1 MRESL
6 TLDNFQPFDIYK
18 TFLRVVTPILM
29 TMKLKK
35 ELYGATKMLTFLKQM
50 KGHHKNM
57 RGRYINILLA
67 SMQIIT
73 PIMTITS
80 LIINITQQSQLS
92 QITKAFVTLSFVVGI
107 DDMFA
112 PSLPAEIR
120 ENAESLNKTGALKL
134 SKDYNTYSLILQRMK
149 RLILSYICCCS
160 EKHKKWARHERHKAQ
175 GLL

>member
-1 MRESL
+1 MVESL
-6 TLDNFQPFDIYK
+6 KLDAFQPFDLYK

-57 RGRYINILLA
+57 KGRYINILLA

-80 LIINITQQSQLS
+80 LILNIT
-92 QITKAFVTLSFVVGI
+92 
-107 DDMFA
+107 
-112 PSLPAEIR
+112 
-120 ENAESLNKTGALKL
+120 
-134 SKDYNTYSLILQRMK
+134 
-149 RLILSYICCCS
+149 
-160 EKHKKWARHERHKAQ
+160 
-175 GLL
+175 